1 MKNVFALLAFTVLFQ
16 PAFSQIDISKKEN
29 LQELHLFCK
38 TDMADEVW
46 LDFDECDL
54 NKLTIYQGNTAYY
67 FKLSSIESV
76 AIEKIEKKKKTIT
89 KLVLTT
95 YSAAKIKSESKSSN
109 SSVVVDGLGL
119 VDSDNG
125 IGYIDSINIYGD
137 VNDLEAFKIKLQN
150 ILNADS

>member
-1 MKNVFALLAFTVLFQ
+1 MKNVFAFLAFTILFH
-16 PAFSQIDISKKEN
+16 PAFSQTDISKKQN

-38 TDMADEVW
+38 TDMADEIW
-46 LDFDECDL
+46 LDFEECDL
-54 NKLTIYQGNTAYY
+54 NELTIYQGNTAFY

-76 AIEKIEKKKKTIT
+76 ELEKIEKKKKTIT

-95 YSAAKIKSESKSSN
+95 YSAAKIKSESGSSN
-109 SSVVVDGLGL
+109 SSVVVNGLGM

-137 VNDLEAFKIKLQN
+137 VNDLETFKIKLQN
-150 ILNADS
+150 ILNSDS